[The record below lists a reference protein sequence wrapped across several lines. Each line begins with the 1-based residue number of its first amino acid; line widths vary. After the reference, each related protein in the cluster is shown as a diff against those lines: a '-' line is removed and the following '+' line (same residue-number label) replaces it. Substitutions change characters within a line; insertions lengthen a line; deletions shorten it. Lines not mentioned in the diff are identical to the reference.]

1 MKTVPDQHV
10 LKSRLRKGLRA
21 RRNGIAETQRDKLDA
36 AINRHL
42 VEYAHAA
49 RLSDIAAYFAFD
61 GEPDLFPALQ
71 ALEADG
77 VTIALPII
85 KNVAGRD
92 TMVFGR
98 WTRNCRMVPNRYGIL
113 EPAGTEEIPIPQFD
127 LALLPLV
134 GWDRRG
140 IRLGMGASYY
150 DRAFQP
156 FAQSP
161 RPMRMGVA
169 YEAQE
174 QAGLPRDPWDIS
186 LHAML
191 TEKGWFTCER

>member
-10 LKSRLRKGLRA
+10 LKNRLRKELRA
-21 RRNGIAETQRDKLDA
+21 RRGQIGETKREKLDA

-42 VEYAHAA
+42 VEYARTA
-49 RLSDIAAYFAFD
+49 RLSDIAAYYAFD

-77 VTIALPII
+77 VIIALPVI
-85 KNVAGRD
+85 KVVAGRSA
-92 TMVFGR
+92 MVFGR
-98 WTRNCRMVPNRYGIL
+98 WTRDCRMLPNRYGIL
-113 EPAGTEEIPIPQFD
+113 EPVETEEIPLPSFD
-127 LALLPLV
+127 LALVPLV
-134 GWDRRG
+134 GWNRRG
-140 IRLGMGASYY
+140 VRLGMGASYY

-169 YEAQE
+169 YGAQE
-174 QAGLPRDPWDIS
+174 HNGLPLDPWDIH

>member
-10 LKSRLRKGLRA
+10 LKSRLRGELRA
-21 RRNGIAETQRDKLDA
+21 RRARIAGARREKLDA

-42 VEYAHAA
+42 VEYAHTA

-61 GEPDLFPALQ
+61 GEPDLSPALQ
-71 ALEADG
+71 ALDAGG
-77 VTIALPII
+77 VTIALPVI
-85 KNVAGRD
+85 KSVAGRSA
-92 TMVFGR
+92 MVFGR
-98 WTRNCRMVPNRYGIL
+98 WTRNCRMVTNRYGIP
-113 EPAGTEEIPIPQFD
+113 EPSGTEEIPVPQFD

-140 IRLGMGASYY
+140 ARLGMGASYY

-169 YEAQE
+169 YETQE
-174 QAGLPRDPWDIS
+174 YSGLPLDPWDIS